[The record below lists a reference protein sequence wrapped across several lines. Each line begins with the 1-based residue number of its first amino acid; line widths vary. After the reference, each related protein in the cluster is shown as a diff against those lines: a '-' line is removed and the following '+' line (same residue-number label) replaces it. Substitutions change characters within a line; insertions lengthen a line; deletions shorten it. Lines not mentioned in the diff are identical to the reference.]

1 MKLKN
6 DLFDMVSASIM
17 NNEPLVI
24 VEGKDDY
31 AIYQTIANSI
41 NPNIQVY
48 QVNEFENYEQG
59 CTGVIKCM
67 DILQPKF
74 GERTDN
80 LNKILGIIDRDVRYF
95 RGEMPD
101 LIGLFI
107 TKHYS
112 IETYFATHENLRKLI
127 SKLSFLP
134 LQDIHDDVLAF
145 VKSDFYDSID
155 ILYLLSLEAL
165 KNAVVRNYD
174 SKLGYDD
181 SPNKIAA
188 PHFLQAVMPELRG
201 KKADL
206 DDFAASHNVSIEDVK
221 LIAKGKWYVHWFV
234 NQTYPK
240 IKELKEQCRN
250 EVITQCRSCR
260 VGNYDDCLFKT
271 RQEHYNLEILKD
283 DLLMLVDV
291 VECAD
296 IIEALARLN

>member
-41 NPNIQVY
+41 NTHIQVY

-67 DILQPKF
+67 EILQPKF
-74 GERTDN
+74 EERTDN
-80 LNKILGIIDRDVRYF
+80 VNKILGIIDRDARYF
-95 RGEMPD
+95 RGDIPN

-112 IETYFATHENLRKLI
+112 IETYFATQENLRKLI
-127 SKLSFLP
+127 NKLSFLP
-134 LQDIHDDVLAF
+134 LQDINNDVLTF
-145 VKSDFYDSID
+145 VQTDFLSSID
-155 ILYLLSLEAL
+155 TLYLLSLEAL
-165 KNAVVRNYD
+165 KNAVIPNYD

-188 PHFLQAVMPELRG
+188 PHFLQAIVPELTR

-206 DDFAASHNVSIEDVK
+206 DDFATSQNVSIQDIK

-234 NQTYPK
+234 NKTYPK

-250 EVITQCRSCR
+250 AAITQCRSCR
-260 VGNYDDCLFKT
+260 VGNYADCLFKT
-271 RQEHYNLEILKD
+271 RQENYSIEMLKD
-283 DLLMLVDV
+283 DLLMFIDV
-291 VECAD
+291 VECQD
-296 IIEALARLN
+296 IIEALTQLH

>member
-1 MKLKN
+1 MKLKY

-41 NPNIQVY
+41 NPNVQVY

-67 DILQPKF
+67 EILQPKF

-80 LNKILGIIDRDVRYF
+80 INKILGIIDRDVRYF

-134 LQDIHDDVLAF
+134 LQDIHDDVLVF
-145 VKSDFYDSID
+145 VQI
-155 ILYLLSLEAL
+155 
-165 KNAVVRNYD
+165 
-174 SKLGYDD
+174 
-181 SPNKIAA
+181 IAA
-188 PHFLQAVMPELRG
+188 L
-201 KKADL
+201 
-206 DDFAASHNVSIEDVK
+206 S
-221 LIAKGKWYVHWFV
+221 
-234 NQTYPK
+234 
-240 IKELKEQCRN
+240 
-250 EVITQCRSCR
+250 
-260 VGNYDDCLFKT
+260 
-271 RQEHYNLEILKD
+271 
-283 DLLMLVDV
+283 
-291 VECAD
+291 
-296 IIEALARLN
+296 RLN